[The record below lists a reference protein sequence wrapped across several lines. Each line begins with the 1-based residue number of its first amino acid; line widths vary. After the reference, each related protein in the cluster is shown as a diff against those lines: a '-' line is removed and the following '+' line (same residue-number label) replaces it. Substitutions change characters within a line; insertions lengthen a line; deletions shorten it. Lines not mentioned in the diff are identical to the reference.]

1 MTLSGYLQECA
12 SRSAGVLGDDL
23 DASVTLRQHGL
34 TLHAGSSSRAAERCD
49 QAEAM
54 VDEGPCVDAMAT
66 GAKVDVASVRA
77 EVRWHAWRA
86 QTLEEGFVRALAV
99 PSEVAPGVSVALNLY
114 SRAGGRWESRLVGA
128 AEAYSRLIAAAVRL
142 QLEFA
147 DVDDAAGALLR
158 DTSGATLIDQAVGAV
173 METNGCSEAAA
184 RELLRSAAGRRE
196 ITERE
201 VATTV
206 LRSLVAVGTGDIV
219 DDRLPGL

>member
-114 SRAGGRWESRLVGA
+114 SRAGAGGR
-128 AEAYSRLIAAAVRL
+128 
-142 QLEFA
+142 
-147 DVDDAAGALLR
+147 AGWSAPPR
-158 DTSGATLIDQAVGAV
+158 PTPGSSPRRC
-173 METNGCSEAAA
+173 GCSSSSPTSTTPPG
-184 RELLRSAAGRRE
+184 RSCATRR
-196 ITERE
+196 
-201 VATTV
+201 AP
-206 LRSLVAVGTGDIV
+206 RSSTRPSV
-219 DDRLPGL
+219 R